1 MKLHSFFYKNLF
13 DKKVEAEK
21 LPKFTNM
28 LRLGKRREH
37 IIQGPRS
44 YFESGGGGG
53 GGLTSD
59 SKWGSWKHLFLS
71 SSLKFPQKCVC
82 VCGGGGGGEGGW
94 SPPAPPPSAGPDIW

>member
-1 MKLHSFFYKNLF
+1 MKLHSFFFFFYKNLS

-21 LPKFTNM
+21 LPKFTNI

-53 GGLTSD
+53 G
-59 SKWGSWKHLFLS
+59 
-71 SSLKFPQKCVC
+71 
-82 VCGGGGGGEGGW
+82 
-94 SPPAPPPSAGPDIW
+94 